1 MEVLDKV
8 IDKLYNALET
18 AEPDLARGR
27 KMNSEEAHYL
37 QMIGHALKSF
47 ECVKAMREETD
58 GESFGNRSYDGGASG
73 RRGGMT
79 SRDGGT
85 SGRRGAR
92 RNAMGQYSRDGLD
105 YDNEADEM
113 IRKLDELKSMMQGR

>member
-1 MEVLDKV
+1 MDILDKV
-8 IDKLYNALET
+8 IGKIYDALES
-18 AEPDLARGR
+18 AEPDIARGH
-27 KMNSEEAHYL
+27 KMNMEEAHL
-37 QMIGHALKSF
+37 LRELGHALKCF
-47 ECVKAMREETD
+47 VCVKAMHEED
-58 GESFGNRSYDGGASG
+58 GGESFGNRSYDGGASG
-73 RRGGMT
+73 RRDGMN
-79 SRDGGT
+79 SREGGT